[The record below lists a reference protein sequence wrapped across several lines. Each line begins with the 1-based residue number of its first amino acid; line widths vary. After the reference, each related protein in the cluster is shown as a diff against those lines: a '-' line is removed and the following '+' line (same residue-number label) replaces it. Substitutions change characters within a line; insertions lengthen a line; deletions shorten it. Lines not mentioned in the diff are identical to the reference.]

1 MLRLMSS
8 SYQGLQ
14 KLLNMHPRQSLQ
26 DSSQCSG
33 TTKQES
39 WPMPGTG
46 TTEAVFQLLSRAQG
60 PDEQYDVLTSSAYL
74 PDIYVADVEL

>member
-1 MLRLMSS
+1 
-8 SYQGLQ
+8 
-14 KLLNMHPRQSLQ
+14 
-26 DSSQCSG
+26 
-33 TTKQES
+33 
-39 WPMPGTG
+39 MPGTG